1 MMGKKNLEQLF
12 KEVFRDFTET
22 PDDKVWKS
30 IEASLNK
37 KEQKKRV
44 IPIWWRLGG
53 VAALLAILF
62 YVMNPFDGSN
72 ENGDTIIT
80 ETQTE
85 NNVPNADVE
94 DTESK
99 KSETFTAPDN
109 EQLVESSTADN
120 QESNTNND
128 SNSDA
133 DDALLKNQSHESN
146 QQLVANP
153 DQERNDRTLN
163 SDRISGNELDAVT
176 TAEQEVAKV
185 DNQQQ
190 YIVQDEREEIAV
202 AETNTSSVKN
212 AETETNGNLPSE
224 TEVQEENI
232 TQQEN
237 LFEVPNKGNAIAE
250 NKMDEQQ
257 STDENDTQNED
268 LKVSPEKKS
277 IFEVIEE
284 REEEAI
290 AENKSPKWSVGPS
303 VAPVYFSATGNGSP
317 IHSNFAA
324 NSKSGNVNL
333 SYGLTVAYELGKK
346 LKVRSGVHK
355 VNFGYDTNDV
365 VFSSS
370 LTASASDMI
379 DNIDYSQTAR
389 TVVVQSKNN
398 APEAALNDGT
408 FLELAANENPALDG
422 KMVQQLGYIEVP
434 LELDYTLIDKK
445 FGVNLIGGVSSLF
458 LVDNSVLLESE
469 DLVTEVGEA
478 NNANTVNFSTNVG
491 VGLNYEFSPKV
502 QLNLEPV
509 LKYQLN
515 TFSETAGSFRPFSV
529 GVYSGVRF
537 KF

>member
-1 MMGKKNLEQLF
+1 M
-12 KEVFRDFTET
+12 T
-22 PDDKVWKS
+22 
-30 IEASLNK
+30 
-37 KEQKKRV
+37 
-44 IPIWWRLGG
+44 
-53 VAALLAILF
+53 
-62 YVMNPFDGSN
+62 
-72 ENGDTIIT
+72 
-80 ETQTE
+80 
-85 NNVPNADVE
+85 
-94 DTESK
+94 
-99 KSETFTAPDN
+99 
-109 EQLVESSTADN
+109 
-120 QESNTNND
+120 
-128 SNSDA
+128 
-133 DDALLKNQSHESN
+133 
-146 QQLVANP
+146 
-153 DQERNDRTLN
+153 
-163 SDRISGNELDAVT
+163 
-176 TAEQEVAKV
+176 
-185 DNQQQ
+185 
-190 YIVQDEREEIAV
+190 
-202 AETNTSSVKN
+202 
-212 AETETNGNLPSE
+212 
-224 TEVQEENI
+224 
-232 TQQEN
+232 
-237 LFEVPNKGNAIAE
+237 
-250 NKMDEQQ
+250 
-257 STDENDTQNED
+257 
-268 LKVSPEKKS
+268 
-277 IFEVIEE
+277 
-284 REEEAI
+284 
-290 AENKSPKWSVGPS
+290 
-303 VAPVYFSATGNGSP
+303 PVYFNATGNGSP

-333 SYGLTVAYELGKK
+333 SYGLTVAYEFGKK

-398 APEAALNDGT
+398 APEAALNDSA

-434 LELDYTLIDKK
+434 LELDYALIDKK